1 LVDRLELAELIVPGN
16 DPVVPREVDWK
27 GIPSTRNSGL
37 LADLLRL
44 FRPRMVVTCAAPG
57 KPFVWDISRSFH
69 PDLLSTMENALDSA
83 VAKLPHP
90 VRSAH
95 VTTIAESILRS
106 ASEGDRDVRALE
118 TLALLELQLNPRDA

>member
-1 LVDRLELAELIVPGN
+1 MQDFAY
-16 DPVVPREVDWK
+16 
-27 GIPSTRNSGL
+27 T
-37 LADLLRL
+37 
-44 FRPRMVVTCAAPG
+44 
-57 KPFVWDISRSFH
+57 SFH

-95 VTTIAESILRS
+95 VTAIAESILRS
-106 ASEGDRDVRALE
+106 ASEGERDVRALE